1 MSKPKLSGLFAYD
14 TVNNKL
20 LQCEA
25 KDCTETAFF
34 AFDNG
39 KVLCMEHGR
48 KY

>member
-1 MSKPKLSGLFAYD
+1 MSKPKLSGLFAFD

-39 KVLCMEHGR
+39 KVLCMDHG
-48 KY
+48 KEY